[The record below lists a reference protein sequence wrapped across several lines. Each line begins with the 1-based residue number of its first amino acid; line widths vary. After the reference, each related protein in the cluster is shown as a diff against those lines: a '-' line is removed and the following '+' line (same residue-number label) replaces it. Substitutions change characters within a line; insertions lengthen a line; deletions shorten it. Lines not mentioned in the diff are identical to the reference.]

1 MGARSRNRKIVRR
14 RKLPA
19 SEVTNS
25 APGAPADRRP
35 VPLHVLSDSTGNLAQ
50 HMLTAFLTQFPR
62 DAFEMYLYR
71 FVRTE
76 LQLERAMDRIAT
88 TGGIV
93 FHAFVHREFKEVIE
107 QRCRDIGVAYN
118 DLTGRFVEFLT
129 VASGIQPQPDVRR
142 LHRTSTGYHQ
152 RIKALEFTLE
162 HDDGLGLD
170 TIDQADIV
178 LAGVSRTSKTP
189 TSIYLAQQGFRVAN
203 VSLAINVPPP
213 QQLLALTERVVG
225 LTINPEQLVE
235 IRTHRNVSWRMGDTS
250 YNDPDYVHREIMWS
264 RRLFRDHGWPILNV
278 TDQAVE
284 ETAVRIIDMLG
295 LHIPTHS

>member
-1 MGARSRNRKIVRR
+1 
-14 RKLPA
+14 
-19 SEVTNS
+19 
-25 APGAPADRRP
+25 
-35 VPLHVLSDSTGNLAQ
+35 VLSDSTGNLAQ
-50 HMLTAFLTQFPR
+50 HMLTAFLTQFPK
-62 DAFEMYLYR
+62 DAFELHLHR
-71 FVRTE
+71 FIQTE
-76 LQLERAMDRIAT
+76 QKLERTVDFIAR

-93 FHAFVHREFKEVIE
+93 FHAFVHRHFKEAIE
-107 QRCRDIGVAYN
+107 QRCREIGIPFN
-118 DLTGRFVEFLT
+118 DLTGRFVEFLA
-129 VASGIQPQPDVRR
+129 VASGIQPQPDIRR

-170 TIDQADIV
+170 TIHEADIV

-213 QQLLALTERVVG
+213 PQLLALKERVVG

-235 IRTHRNVSWRMGDTS
+235 IRTNRNVSWRMGNTN
-250 YNDPDYVHREIMWS
+250 YNDPEYVNREIQWS
-264 RRLFRDHGWPILNV
+264 RRLFRDQGWPILNV

-284 ETAVRIIDMLG
+284 ETAVRIIDLLG
-295 LHIPTHS
+295 LRIPQG